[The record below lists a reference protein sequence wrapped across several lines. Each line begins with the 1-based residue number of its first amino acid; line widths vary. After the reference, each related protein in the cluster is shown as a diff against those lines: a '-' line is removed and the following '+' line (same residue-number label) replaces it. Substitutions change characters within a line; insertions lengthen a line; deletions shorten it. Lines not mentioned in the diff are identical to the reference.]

1 MKKKNLFVAAM
12 LLLVSIL
19 ISSCGFAN
27 TDLSN
32 TYNPEADSN
41 YSYIPQGTPATIA
54 ETKNGYYF
62 LAGAYL
68 YYVDKN
74 SKKPV
79 ILCNKPNCLHNNET
93 DQEKTLNCNA
103 FFFGAINSVA
113 YNNGHLYV
121 SSNQITAD
129 GTTACLYEV
138 SPDGTKRKIITD
150 FGKFGPGSIVLHRGY
165 AYYVSA
171 SYNTTGTS
179 IYAVKRVSINKVKA
193 KPEDLYEGTL
203 DNGNIQDLLCYGKNL
218 YFKEYGKKAGE
229 NVENYIRIDLQTKK
243 ADHFLSGS
251 STNEEYISKIDI
263 YNNRLNYSICNINN
277 MGVVFGIKNFTSD
290 LEGKDI
296 KPGFELS
303 AKEVKFTDEKYYYTY
318 TGPWL
323 NLEKGEKYVLSVYD
337 KQGKV
342 IDTMDTSF
350 LSNNSNI
357 VGGGQQDLFLLNY
370 ADNKYQLLTVNKALI
385 GTGKMKPEL
394 LFEVDTEKMTNG
406 VLITPKQN
414 YLLE

>member
-1 MKKKNLFVAAM
+1 MSMKKKNLFIAVL
-12 LLLVSIL
+12 LLLVTIL
-19 ISSCGFAN
+19 ISSCGFEKK
-27 TDLSN
+27 DFSN
-32 TYNPEADSN
+32 NYNPETDSN
-41 YSYIPQGTPATIA
+41 YTYIPQGERAAIA
-54 ETKNGYYF
+54 ETKDGYYF
-62 LAGAYL
+62 LAGSYL

-74 SKKPV
+74 SRKPV

-103 FFFGAINSVA
+103 FFIGINISVA
-113 YNNGHLYV
+113 YNNSHSYV
-121 SSNQITAD
+121 SSNQITAE
-129 GTTACLYEV
+129 GTTACLYEL

-150 FGKFGPGSIVLHRGY
+150 FGKFEPTSIVFHRGY

-171 SYNTTGTS
+171 SYNTSGTS

-193 KPEDLYEGTL
+193 KPENLYEGTL
-203 DNGNIQDLLCYGKNL
+203 DNGNIQDLLCYGNNL

-243 ADHFLSGS
+243 ANQFLAGS
-251 STNEEYISKIDI
+251 NDSEEYISKIDI
-263 YNNRLNYSICNINN
+263 FNNRLNYTISNVDK

-303 AKEVKFTDEKYYYTY
+303 AKEVKFTDEKYIYTY

-323 NLEKGEKYVLSVYD
+323 SLEKGEKYVLSVYD
-337 KQGKV
+337 QQGKV

-350 LSNNSNI
+350 LSTNGKI

-370 ADNKYQLLTVNKALI
+370 ADNKYQILTVNKALI

-406 VLITPKQN
+406 VLITPK
-414 YLLE
+414 